1 MSTCA
6 LCQEDGGLVL
16 VRQADWR
23 LVRALDTPAFPATY
37 RVIWNTHV
45 AEWTDLD
52 VEQRRRCMDAVSQ
65 VEVLMREHL
74 APTKIN
80 LASLGNVVAHVHWH
94 VVARFDW
101 DSHFPAPI
109 WAPAQ
114 REFDAS
120 HRAFATLTQQL
131 PALDRALI
139 DHFA

>member
-1 MSTCA
+1 MSACA

-23 LVRALDTPAFPATY
+23 LVRPLDTPAFPATY
-37 RVIWNTHV
+37 RVIWNAHV

-101 DSHFPAPI
+101 DSHFPAPV
-109 WAPAQ
+109 WAAPL
-114 REFDAS
+114 RSIDE
-120 HRAFATLTQQL
+120 TQQAALGARL
-131 PALDRALI
+131 PALDMALK
-139 DHFA
+139 ARWA

>member
-1 MSTCA
+1 MSACA

-37 RVIWNTHV
+37 RVIWHAHV

-52 VEQRRRCMDAVSQ
+52 VEQRRQCMDAVSQ

-101 DSHFPAPI
+101 DSHFPAPV
-109 WAPAQ
+109 WAAPL
-114 REFDAS
+114 RPIDE
-120 HRAFATLTQQL
+120 TQL
-131 PALDRALI
+131 GVLSARLNALDMALK
-139 DHFA
+139 DHWA